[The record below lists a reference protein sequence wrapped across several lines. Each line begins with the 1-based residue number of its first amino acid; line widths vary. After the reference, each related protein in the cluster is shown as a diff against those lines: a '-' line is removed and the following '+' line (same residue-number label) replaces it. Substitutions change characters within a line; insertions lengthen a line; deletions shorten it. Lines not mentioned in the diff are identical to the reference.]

1 MTHRSTA
8 LRRTTR
14 AATAIAVSGSFL
26 FAGTAAAEAA
36 GSVDLP
42 SFGSLGTFGSS
53 APTTV
58 EAPRLATVDNFRDV
72 AGAGYETPFGHMR
85 TGVFYR
91 ANAITPDDADLATLD
106 GLKLSA
112 VYDLRTNEEVAQ
124 KADRLPD
131 GPEYVRIPILSGDL
145 AAGVAQ
151 LRTPDDARRF
161 MQDMNRSFVTDPAAR
176 AGFAQLLTDLANT
189 PGPQAYHCTAGK
201 DRTGWTSALLQS
213 IAGVSGADI
222 MSDYLLT
229 NEYTAASM
237 ERTYEGIKASR
248 GQAVADIYRPLL
260 GVDAGYLQA
269 GLDEL
274 AAKYGSVQNYL
285 LDGLDLSPVTIAKLR
300 IKLFA

>member
-72 AGAGYETPFGHMR
+72 AGPGYETPFGHMR

-106 GLKLSA
+106 G
-112 VYDLRTNEEVAQ
+112 
-124 KADRLPD
+124 
-131 GPEYVRIPILSGDL
+131 
-145 AAGVAQ
+145 
-151 LRTPDDARRF
+151 
-161 MQDMNRSFVTDPAAR
+161 
-176 AGFAQLLTDLANT
+176 
-189 PGPQAYHCTAGK
+189 
-201 DRTGWTSALLQS
+201 
-213 IAGVSGADI
+213 
-222 MSDYLLT
+222 
-229 NEYTAASM
+229 
-237 ERTYEGIKASR
+237 
-248 GQAVADIYRPLL
+248 
-260 GVDAGYLQA
+260 
-269 GLDEL
+269 
-274 AAKYGSVQNYL
+274 
-285 LDGLDLSPVTIAKLR
+285 
-300 IKLFA
+300 

>member
-14 AATAIAVSGSFL
+14 ATMAVAVSGSFL
-26 FAGTAAAEAA
+26 LAGATAANAA
-36 GSVDLP
+36 GSTDLP
-42 SFGSLGTFGSS
+42 SFGSLGAFGSS

-58 EAPRLATVDNFRDV
+58 ETPRLATVDNFRDV
-72 AGAGYETPFGHMR
+72 AGPGYRTPFGHMR

-91 ANAITPDDADLATLD
+91 ANAITPGDADLATLE

-112 VYDLRTNEEVAQ
+112 VYDLRTPEEVAQ
-124 KADRLPD
+124 KADRLPA
-131 GPEYVRIPILSGDL
+131 GPEYVHIPILSGDL

-161 MQDMNRSFVTDPAAR
+161 MQDMNRSFVTDHAAR

-189 PGPQAYHCTAGK
+189 PGPQVYHCTAGK
-201 DRTGWTSALLQS
+201 DRTGWTSALLQTL
-213 IAGVSGADI
+213 AGVSGDDV

-237 ERTYEGIKASR
+237 ERTYEGIKA
-248 GQAVADIYRPLL
+248 GQGQGIADVYRPLL
-260 GVDAGYLQA
+260 GVDASYLQA

-274 AAKYGSVQNYL
+274 AAKYGTVQNYL
-285 LDGLDLSPVTIAKLR
+285 LDGLGLSPVTLAKLR
-300 IKLFA
+300 IKLFG

>member
-1 MTHRSTA
+1 MARTRSRPTTRTSPPSTA
-8 LRRTTR
+8 EAVGGLRPADERGSGAEGRPAPRRTR
-14 AATAIAVSGSFL
+14 VRPHPD
-26 FAGTAAAEAA
+26 
-36 GSVDLP
+36 SVRRP
-42 SFGSLGTFGSS
+42 CRRRR
-53 APTTV
+53 P
-58 EAPRLATVDNFRDV
+58 V
-72 AGAGYETPFGHMR
+72 A
-85 TGVFYR
+85 
-91 ANAITPDDADLATLD
+91 D
-106 GLKLSA
+106 
-112 VYDLRTNEEVAQ
+112 
-124 KADRLPD
+124 
-131 GPEYVRIPILSGDL
+131 
-145 AAGVAQ
+145 
-151 LRTPDDARRF
+151 PDDARRF

-189 PGPQAYHCTAGK
+189 AGPQVYHCTAGK